1 MHNLLKRQIKR
12 HLADKGIDPSLLEPF
27 LNSISESYEQFE
39 SDFSLLERAMDLA
52 SEELLEKNNILRL
65 EVLERKKAVS
75 ELKETQNHLESRVQ
89 QRTEELKEAKEDAEN
104 ANQAK
109 SEFLSRMSHEL
120 RTPLNGIIGF
130 GQVLL
135 KNKKEPL
142 SKNQANDIKQILSSG
157 NHLLGLINEILDLAR
172 IEAGKISLSIEP
184 VDLHQVI
191 SETISIIRPL
201 AENSEISIID
211 NISGASNKLISVD
224 KTRFKQIAL
233 NLISNSIKYNS
244 PSGSVTLSYE
254 ALTRDNK
261 LRVQFTDTGFGIPEK
276 IQDTIFEP
284 FSRLDAEKT
293 GIEGAGIGLT
303 ITKKLTEMM
312 NGEINFYSQEGVG
325 TSFYVDFPIYTDSL
339 AKPEGNELETQN
351 PILFGDK
358 DQYIILYIEDNF
370 LNLTLVER
378 LLSDFSNIKLISAPE
393 GKSGVQLALSENP
406 DLILMDIN
414 LPGISGIEAM
424 KILQDNPDTSK
435 IPVIAVSA
443 NAMRQDIDNAMQEGF
458 KQYIS
463 KPIDTASFI
472 STIEKYL
479 QSPKK

>member
-1 MHNLLKRQIKR
+1 MHNLLKKQVKR
-12 HLADKGIDPSLLEPF
+12 LLTDKNIDLATLEPF

-39 SDFSLLERAMDLA
+39 SDFSLLEQAMHLT

-65 EVLERKKAVS
+65 EVLERKKIED
-75 ELKETQNHLESRVQ
+75 ELREAHKNLENRVQ
-89 QRTEELKEAKEDAEN
+89 KRTEELKEAKEEAES

-135 KNKKEPL
+135 KNKRDPL
-142 SKNQANDIKQILSSG
+142 SATQVNDIRQILQAG

-191 SETISIIRPL
+191 SETISIVKPL
-201 AENSEISIID
+201 AENSGISIID
-211 NISGASNKLISVD
+211 NISTSENRIIFVD

-233 NLISNSIKYNS
+233 NLISNGIKYNR
-244 PSGSVTLSYE
+244 PEGSVTLSYKQFPE
-254 ALTRDNK
+254 TDK
-261 LRVQFTDTGFGIPEK
+261 LRVLITDTGLGISEK
-276 IQDTIFEP
+276 IKDVIFEP
-284 FSRLDAEKT
+284 FSRFEAEQT

-312 NGEINFYSQEGVG
+312 GGKLGFDSEEGLG
-325 TSFYVDFPIYTDSL
+325 TSFYADFPIHTDSL
-339 AKPEGNELETQN
+339 AISSETIIESDTSITFGNK
-351 PILFGDK
+351 DK
-358 DQYIILYIEDNF
+358 YTILYIEDNF

-378 LLSDFSNIKLISAPE
+378 LLSDFSNIRLISATE
-393 GKSGVQLALSENP
+393 AKSGIRIALSQNP

-414 LPGISGIEAM
+414 LPGMSGIEAM
-424 KILQDNPDTSK
+424 RILQNHPDTSQ
-435 IPVIAVSA
+435 IPVIAISA
-443 NAMRQDIDNAMQEGF
+443 NAMQQDIDLAMREGF

-463 KPIDTASFI
+463 KPIDTANFI
-472 STIEKYL
+472 SIVEKHL
-479 QSPKK
+479 RNPK

>member
-12 HLADKGIDPSLLEPF
+12 HLADKNIDPSLLDPF
-27 LNSISESYEQFE
+27 LNSISDSYEQFE

-52 SEELLEKNNILRL
+52 SEELIEKNNILKH
-65 EVLERKKAVS
+65 EVLERKKAVN
-75 ELKETQNHLESRVQ
+75 ELMEAHNHLESRIQ
-89 QRTEELKEAKEDAEN
+89 KRTEELKDAKEEAEN

-142 SKNQANDIKQILSSG
+142 STNQTNDIKQILLSG

-191 SETISIIRPL
+191 TETISIVRPL
-201 AENSEISIID
+201 AESSEISIID
-211 NISGASNKLISVD
+211 KISTSSNQLILVD

-233 NLISNSIKYNS
+233 NLISNAIKYNR
-244 PSGSVTLSYE
+244 PKGSVTLSYE
-254 ALTRDNK
+254 TLSETNK
-261 LRVQFTDTGFGIPEK
+261 LRVEITDTGIGISEK
-276 IQDTIFEP
+276 IKEIIFEP
-284 FSRLDAEKT
+284 FSRFDAERT

-312 NGEINFYSQEGVG
+312 GGGLQFDSQEGSG
-325 TSFYVDFPIYTDSL
+325 TSFYVDFPICTDPFII
-339 AKPEGNELETQN
+339 PERIETEPQN
-351 PILFGDK
+351 PIFFGNK

-378 LLSDFSNIKLISAPE
+378 LLEDFSNIQLISASE
-393 GKSGVQLALSENP
+393 AKAGIQMALSKRP

-424 KILQDNPDTSK
+424 RILQNNPSTRE

-443 NAMRQDIDNAMQEGF
+443 NAMKQDIDGAMREGF

-463 KPIDTASFI
+463 KPIDTANFVA
-472 STIEKYL
+472 TIEKYL
-479 QSPKK
+479 QSPK

>member
-12 HLADKGIDPSLLEPF
+12 HLADKDIDPSLLEPF

-75 ELKETQNHLESRVQ
+75 ELKETHNDLESRVQ
-89 QRTEELKEAKEDAEN
+89 KRTEELKEAKEEAEQ

-142 SKNQANDIKQILSSG
+142 SKNQSNDIKQILSSG

-201 AENSEISIID
+201 AENSKIIIID
-211 NISGASNKLISVD
+211 NISIASNKLIQVD
-224 KTRFKQIAL
+224 KTRFKQITL
-233 NLISNSIKYNS
+233 NLISNAIKYNR
-244 PSGSVTLSYE
+244 PKGSVTLGYKTITDS
-254 ALTRDNK
+254 NK
-261 LRVQFTDTGFGIPEK
+261 LRIQITDTGLGIPEK
-276 IQDTIFEP
+276 IRENIFEP
-284 FSRLDAEKT
+284 FSRFGAERT
-293 GIEGAGIGLT
+293 EIEGAGIGLT
-303 ITKKLTEMM
+303 ITKKLTEIMG
-312 NGEINFYSQEGVG
+312 GELNFDSQEGIG
-325 TSFYVDFPIYTDSL
+325 TSFYIDFPIYADSHSI
-339 AKPEGNELETQN
+339 PEELLIETQN
-351 PILFGDK
+351 PIFFGDK
-358 DQYIILYIEDNF
+358 DQYIILYVEDNF

-378 LLSDFSNIKLISAPE
+378 LLSDFSNIKLISAAD
-393 GKSGVQLALSENP
+393 GKSGIQMAISKKP

-414 LPGISGIEAM
+414 LPGINGIEAM
-424 KILQDNPDTSK
+424 RILQDNPNTRE

-443 NAMRQDIDNAMQEGF
+443 NAMQQDIERAMREGF

-463 KPIDTASFI
+463 KPIDTANFI
-472 STIEKYL
+472 TIIEKYL
-479 QSPKK
+479 QSPK

>member
-12 HLADKGIDPSLLEPF
+12 HLANKNIDPSLLKPF

-52 SEELLEKNNILRL
+52 SEELLEKNNILKL

-75 ELKETQNHLESRVQ
+75 ELKETQNYLESRVQ
-89 QRTEELKEAKEDAEN
+89 KRTEELKDAKEEAEQ
-104 ANQAK
+104 ANLAK

-142 SKNQANDIKQILSSG
+142 SKNQANDIKQILSAG
-157 NHLLGLINEILDLAR
+157 NHLLALINEILDLAR

-191 SETISIIRPL
+191 SETTSIIRPL

-211 NISGASNKLISVD
+211 NISIASNKLILVD
-224 KTRFKQIAL
+224 KIRFKQIAL
-233 NLISNSIKYNS
+233 NLISNGIKYNQ
-244 PSGSVTLSYE
+244 PKGSVTLSYQSLE
-254 ALTRDNK
+254 ENNK
-261 LRVQFTDTGFGIPEK
+261 LRVQITDTGFGIPEK
-276 IQDTIFEP
+276 IKEIIFEP
-284 FSRLDAEKT
+284 FSRFDAERT

-303 ITKKLTEMM
+303 ITKRLTEMM
-312 NGEINFYSQEGVG
+312 GGELNFDSQEGIG

-339 AKPEGNELETQN
+339 ETHEELVIETQN
-351 PILFGDK
+351 PMFFGDK
-358 DQYIILYIEDNF
+358 YQYVILYVEDNL

-378 LLSDFSNIKLISAPE
+378 LLSDFSNIKLISATE
-393 GKSGVQLALSENP
+393 GKSGVQMALSKNP

-414 LPGISGIEAM
+414 LPGMSGIEVM
-424 KILQDNPDTSK
+424 RILQDNPNTRQ

-443 NAMRQDIDNAMQEGF
+443 NAMQQEIERAMREGF

-463 KPIDTASFI
+463 KPIDTTSFI

-479 QSPKK
+479 QIPKK